1 MVNFNEGFSGAA
13 RARKEVGVDCVLEV
27 PNGEPRPITNV
38 SFSEEAE
45 TSEVQFNTG
54 FHTDIAV
61 TGVTYSG
68 SFELSGRNES
78 IRAAAWDDGS
88 NDEQTTLPEY
98 ISTMTIR
105 ADDNSWSATFSNV
118 LLNSRS
124 KDMPSD
130 DRTSDSYDFMAEKMT
145 YATE

>member
-1 MVNFNEGFSGAA
+1 MVNFNEGFSGDA
-13 RARKEVGVDCVLEV
+13 RGRKEVGVDCVLEV

-38 SFSEEAE
+38 DFSEEAE

-54 FHTDIAV
+54 FHTDIAI

-68 SFELSGRNES
+68 SFELSGRNEDV
-78 IRAAAWDDGS
+78 REAAWDDGD
-88 NDEQTTLPEY
+88 NDEQTTLPNY
-98 ISTMTIR
+98 ISTITIR
-105 ADDNSWSATFSNV
+105 AEDDSWAATFSNV

-145 YATE
+145 YTTE